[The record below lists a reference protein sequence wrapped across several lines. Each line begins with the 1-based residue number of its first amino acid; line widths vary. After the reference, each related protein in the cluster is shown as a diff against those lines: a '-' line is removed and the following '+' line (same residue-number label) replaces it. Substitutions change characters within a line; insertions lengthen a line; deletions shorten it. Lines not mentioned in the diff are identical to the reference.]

1 MSSKNTEVIRL
12 ERVGK
17 QFNGFAALEDL
28 DLNIRRGEF
37 LTLLGESGSG
47 KTTTLRIISGF
58 EEPTDGLVL
67 MNDSVMNGVPAHRRR
82 VNTVFQ
88 DYALFP
94 HMTVAENVGYGLRFD
109 GVARAERRRRA
120 AAMLD
125 RVGLTGR
132 MDQYPDALSGGQ
144 MQRVALARALIK
156 EPEVLLLD
164 EPLSALDAKLRR
176 GLQLEL
182 KRMQRDTGITFV
194 YVTHDQ
200 EEALVMSDR
209 IAVMDGGRIRQ
220 LGAPAEVFEH
230 PKSLFVAEF
239 VGASNR
245 FEGSVTEVDGERIVV
260 DLSDGTRLDAVRR
273 GNADLRVG
281 TDACLIIRP
290 EHIELPERPSKHHN
304 LVSAALED
312 VVYLGVDLK
321 LVLRGPEGMRIEL
334 HERGDRLPEDISD
347 RVGGNMMLEFPAYR
361 IHAFPLEEGAFEV
374 DSVSA

>member
-1 MSSKNTEVIRL
+1 MLTETGEVIRL
-12 ERVGK
+12 DGVAKRFG
-17 QFNGFAALEDL
+17 GFVALDHVDL
-28 DLNIRRGEF
+28 DIRRGEF

-58 EEPTDGLVL
+58 EAPSEGAVY
-67 MNDSVMNGVPAHRRR
+67 MNGQSLNDVPAHRRR

-94 HMTVAENVGYGLRFD
+94 HMSVAENVGYGLRFD

-120 AAMLD
+120 GEMLE
-125 RVGLTGR
+125 RVGLAGR
-132 MDQYPDALSGGQ
+132 MDEYPDALSGGQ

-209 IAVMDGGRIRQ
+209 IAVMESGRIRQ
-220 LGAPAEVFEH
+220 LGAPSEVFEH
-230 PKSLFVAEF
+230 PRSLFVAEF

-245 FEGSVTEVDGERIVV
+245 FEGRVVDAADGRVVV
-260 DLSDGTRLDAVRR
+260 DLQDGARIAAAAGAAT
-273 GNADLRVG
+273 DLRPG
-281 TDACLIIRP
+281 MAACLIVRP
-290 EHIELPERPSKHHN
+290 EHIQFATGLAAREN
-304 LVSAALED
+304 VVSARLED
-312 VVYLGVDLK
+312 MVYLGVDRK
-321 LVLRGPEGMRIEL
+321 LVLRGPDGTRIEL
-334 HERGDRLPEDISD
+334 HERGERLPGDIGE
-347 RVGGNMMLEFPAYR
+347 RLGTTVLLQLPETQL
-361 IHAFPLEEGAFEV
+361 HAFALEARGE
-374 DSVSA
+374 